1 MPVYSRFPVRYAE
14 TDQMGVVHHAAY
26 VPWLEQG
33 RVDWLAELG
42 VSYAEL
48 ERSGVFFPVTGL
60 DIAYHRALRF
70 GDAVVVET
78 RLARLASRKLGFAYR
93 VFRGGDAEPAA
104 TGATLH
110 VPQDETG
117 RIRRLPEDLYTRLA
131 AAAER
136 ET

>member
-1 MPVYSRFPVRYAE
+1 MPALSRFPVRYAE

-33 RVDWLAELG
+33 RVDWLAAQG

-48 ERSGVFFPVTGL
+48 ERSGVFFPVVGL
-60 DIAYHRALRF
+60 ELAYRRALRF
-70 GDAVVVET
+70 GDTVRVET
-78 RLARLASRKLGFAYR
+78 RLTGLASRRLVFAYR
-93 VFRGGDAEPAA
+93 VFREGDAEPAA
-104 TGATLH
+104 TGRSVH
-110 VPQDETG
+110 VPQDAAG
-117 RIRRLPEDLYTRLA
+117 RIRRLPEGLFERLK

>member
-1 MPVYSRFPVRYAE
+1 MSALSRFPVRYAE

-33 RVDWLAELG
+33 RVDWLAAQG

-48 ERSGVFFPVTGL
+48 ERSGVFFPVVGL
-60 DIAYHRALRF
+60 ELAYRRALRF
-70 GDAVVVET
+70 GDTVQVET
-78 RLARLASRKLGFAYR
+78 RLTGLASRRLVFVYR
-93 VFRGGDAEPAA
+93 VFREGDAEPAA
-104 TGATLH
+104 TGRSVH
-110 VPQDETG
+110 VPQDAAG
-117 RIRRLPEDLYTRLA
+117 RIRRLPEALFERLK

>member
-1 MPVYSRFPVRYAE
+1 MPAFSRFPVRYAE
-14 TDQMGVVHHAAY
+14 TDQMGVAHHAAY

-33 RVDWLAELG
+33 RVDWLAALG

-48 ERSGVFFPVTGL
+48 ERSGVFFPVVGL
-60 DIAYHRALRF
+60 ELAYRKALRF

-78 RLARLASRKLGFAYR
+78 HLRELASRKLVFAYR
-93 VFRGGDAEPAA
+93 VYREGDAQPAA
-104 TGATLH
+104 TGRSVH
-110 VPQDETG
+110 VPQDAAG
-117 RIRRLPEDLYTRLA
+117 RIRRLPEGLFERLK

>member
-1 MPVYSRFPVRYAE
+1 MPVISRFPVRYAE

-33 RVDWLAELG
+33 RVDWLAGLG

-60 DIAYHRALRF
+60 EIAYRRALRF

-78 RLARLASRKLGFAYR
+78 RLARLASRKLAFAYR
-93 VFRGGDAEPAA
+93 VFREGDAEPTA
-104 TGATLH
+104 TGRSVH
-110 VPQDETG
+110 VPQDAAG
-117 RIRRLPEDLYTRLA
+117 RVRRLPEDLYERLK

>member
-1 MPVYSRFPVRYAE
+1 MKSTSRFPVRYAE

-42 VSYAEL
+42 VSYAGL
-48 ERSGVFFPVTGL
+48 ERSGVFFPVVGL
-60 DIAYHRALRF
+60 ELAYRRALRF

-78 RLARLASRKLGFAYR
+78 RLTEIASRRLVFAYR
-93 VFRGGDAEPAA
+93 VFREGDAAPAA
-104 TGATLH
+104 SGRSVH
-110 VPQDETG
+110 VPQDADG
-117 RIRRLPEDLYTRLA
+117 RVRRLPEGLA
-131 AAAER
+131 AKLQAAAER